1 MSNKFTKFKR
11 TIPALAICAALMFF
25 SQAAKADNLKNAV
38 LGTAGNLDFETSP
51 LMNEFAHADQKVLP
65 KDWQKLSGAIALNA
79 KWETS
84 NSLPWFIEYQKEG
97 RDWVTA
103 GLATGDKDKVRWG
116 LKILVWGW
124 DRMQP
129 DGSFKHPDA
138 YHSASFFIEATAHS
152 IFLLEASP
160 WRSEFTPQLDAFK
173 PKLLTASRWMIRP
186 DIDTLNWPDD
196 NNYPRIF
203 GERRYAH
210 RRFLDAAALGQVAV
224 LFTNQPLMDKSV
236 WLIRNGI
243 AFQFPDGVNPER
255 GGHDTSYQALGLLYA
270 CRYFQLVADERMRAE
285 LKPTLDKG
293 FAWLLGRIGAD
304 GKIDGTGNTRTGP
317 AAELG
322 RNGKPKQLDY
332 RTTGVVLSYG
342 AQLEGN
348 PSYAKTA
355 QLVFDFSERPK
366 PQ

>member
-1 MSNKFTKFKR
+1 LGVAAN
-11 TIPALAICAALMFF
+11 LA
-25 SQAAKADNLKNAV
+25 
-38 LGTAGNLDFETSP
+38 FETSP
-51 LMNEFAHADQKVLP
+51 LMREFAHADQKTLAR
-65 KDWQKLSGAIALNA
+65 DWQNLSGAIALNA
-79 KWETS
+79 CWET
-84 NSLPWFIEYQKEG
+84 NNALPWFIEYQKEG

-103 GLATGDKDKVRWG
+103 GLAADDKDKVRWG
-116 LKILVWGW
+116 MKILAWGW
-124 DRMQP
+124 ARMES
-129 DGSFKHPDA
+129 DGSFKHPDN
-138 YHSASFFIEATAHS
+138 YHSASFFIEATAQS

-160 WRSEFTPQLDAFK
+160 WRSDFKQQLSEFK
-173 PKLLTASRWMIRP
+173 PKLLAAAQWMIRP
-186 DIDTLNWPDD
+186 DIDALNWPDD

-210 RRFLDAAALGQVAV
+210 RRFLDAAALGQVAF
-224 LFTNQPLMDKSV
+224 LFTNQLLMNKSV
-236 WLIRNGI
+236 WLVRNGI

-270 CRYFQLVADERMRAE
+270 CRYYQLVANDRMRVE

-332 RTTGVVLSYG
+332 HTTAVVFAHW
-342 AQLEGN
+342 AQLTGN
-348 PSYAKTA
+348 LDWEKLTR
-355 QLVFDFSERPK
+355 QVFDFDQKARANAK
-366 PQ
+366 

>member
-1 MSNKFTKFKR
+1 MR
-11 TIPALAICAALMFF
+11 GF
-25 SQAAKADNLKNAV
+25 SQLLRVGFVAGLMLLLTLSGAV
-38 LGTAGNLDFETSP
+38 LAYSATTNQLNLGVPANLAFETSP
-51 LMNEFAHADQKVLP
+51 LMREFAHADQKNLP
-65 KDWQKLSGAIALNA
+65 SNWQELSGAIALNA
-79 KWETS
+79 KWET
-84 NSLPWFIEYQKEG
+84 NNALPWFIEYQKEG
-97 RDWVTA
+97 RDWITA
-103 GLATGDKDKVRWG
+103 GLTDGNKNKVRWG
-116 LKILVWGW
+116 LKILEWGW
-124 DRMQP
+124 AQMES

-152 IFLLEASP
+152 ILLLEASP
-160 WRSEFTPQLDAFK
+160 WRADFSRQLEVFK
-173 PKLLTASRWMIRP
+173 PKLLAAAQWMIRP
-186 DIDTLNWPDD
+186 EIDALNWPDD

-224 LFTNQPLMDKSV
+224 LFTNQPLMEKSV

-270 CRYFQLVADERMRAE
+270 CRYYQLVADESMRAE

-293 FAWLLGRIGAD
+293 FKWLLGRIGAD
-304 GKIDGTGNTRTGP
+304 GKIDGVGNTRTGP

-332 RTTGVVLSYG
+332 RTTGIVLAFW
-342 AQLEGN
+342 AQLSGN
-348 PSYAKTA
+348 A
-355 QLVFDFSERPK
+355 DFARKSRMIFEFSDTSKPK
-366 PQ
+366 

>member
-1 MSNKFTKFKR
+1 M
-11 TIPALAICAALMFF
+11 
-25 SQAAKADNLKNAV
+25 
-38 LGTAGNLDFETSP
+38 
-51 LMNEFAHADQKVLP
+51 LP

-79 KWETS
+79 NWET
-84 NSLPWFIEYQKEG
+84 NNTLPWFIEYQKEG

-103 GLATGDKDKVRWG
+103 GLTRGDKDKVRWG
-116 LKILVWGW
+116 LKILAWGW

-138 YHSASFFIEATAHS
+138 YHSASFFIEATAHG
-152 IFLLEASP
+152 IFLLETSP
-160 WRSEFTPQLDAFK
+160 WRSEFVPQLAAFK
-173 PKLLTASRWMIRP
+173 PKLLAAAQWMIRP
-186 DIDTLNWPDD
+186 DIDALNWPDD
-196 NNYPRIF
+196 NNYPRNF

-224 LFTNQPLMDKSV
+224 LFTNQPLMEKSV

-270 CRYFQLVADERMRAE
+270 CRYYQLVADEKMRAE
-285 LKPTLDKG
+285 LKLTLDKG
-293 FAWLLGRIGAD
+293 FVWLQGRIGAK

-332 RTTGVVLSYG
+332 RTTGIVLAYW

-348 PSYAKTA
+348 PDFAQTAK
-355 QLVFDFSERPK
+355 LVFDFSEKPK

>member
-1 MSNKFTKFKR
+1 MKSRINLLLVLLLLSAPTFSRAVDT
-11 TIPALAICAALMFF
+11 TNSALSVAA
-25 SQAAKADNLKNAV
+25 NLA
-38 LGTAGNLDFETSP
+38 FETSP
-51 LMNEFAHADQKVLP
+51 LMREFAHNDQKILP
-65 KDWQKLSGAIALNA
+65 RDWQKLSGAIALNA
-79 KWETS
+79 QWET
-84 NSLPWFIEYQKEG
+84 NNALPWFIEYQKEG

-103 GLATGDKDKVRWG
+103 GLATGDKDSVRWG
-116 LKILVWGW
+116 LKILAWGW
-124 DRMQP
+124 DQMQP

-138 YHSASFFIEATAHS
+138 YHSASFFIEATAQS
-152 IFLLEASP
+152 IFLLENSP
-160 WRSEFTPQLDAFK
+160 WRLECEPQLDAFK
-173 PKLLTASRWMIRP
+173 PKLLAAAQWMIRP
-186 DIDTLNWPDD
+186 DIDALNWPDD

-270 CRYFQLVADERMRAE
+270 CRYYQLVADEKMRVE

-293 FAWLLGRIGAD
+293 FAWLLGRIGVD

-322 RNGKPKQLDY
+322 RNGKPKGLDY
-332 RTTGVVLSYG
+332 RTTGIVLGYW
-342 AQLEGN
+342 AQLTGE
-348 PSYAKTA
+348 AKWETTA
-355 QLVFDFSERPK
+355 RRVFEFPNRSDK
-366 PQ
+366 K